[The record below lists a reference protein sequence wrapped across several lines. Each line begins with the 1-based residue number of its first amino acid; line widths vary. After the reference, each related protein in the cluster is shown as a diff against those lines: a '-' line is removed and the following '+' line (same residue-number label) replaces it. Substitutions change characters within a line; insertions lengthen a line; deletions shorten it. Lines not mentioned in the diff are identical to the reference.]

1 MFPSFFT
8 SARALACCVV
18 LLLLAQGSTPARSQV
33 KAKTQAR
40 GTQTV
45 ASRRR
50 FAKGRAALKI
60 PFELMNNLIYVRARV
75 NNSAPLW
82 FILDT
87 GASVTILNE
96 RVAKGLGL
104 RALRRERSTGT
115 GGAIEVGMIDG
126 VSLSMPGVTVTDQTV
141 GAFPLDQLAP
151 IAGRSVGGVIG
162 YDFIKEF
169 VLEIDY
175 AASQLNLYEPTNYEY
190 KGAGEIMPVNFFN
203 HKPHVRATLIV
214 SDQQSFEGTF
224 EIDTGADGV
233 MVVST
238 PFVKAH
244 RLDEL
249 IPNRRM
255 SNSGGAGGTVGA
267 SDGRVAGVRLGK
279 LTLKRPLVT
288 LIQARAGEHA
298 TEKFDGV
305 IGGEFFRRFKL
316 IIDYPRSRVILEPNA
331 RLTDPVEAD
340 MSGLELASEGKDFK
354 QYVVNE
360 VTENSPASEAGFKEE
375 DVLTAI
381 DARPT
386 SAFTLERIRALLR
399 REGEEHA
406 LTVKRE
412 NKTLTF
418 RIKLRRLL

>member
-1 MFPSFFT
+1 MVSSFAH
-8 SARALACCVV
+8 SARVLVCCVA
-18 LLLLAQGSTPARSQV
+18 LLLLTQGSTPARSQV
-33 KAKTQAR
+33 KAKTQPSA
-40 GTQTV
+40 TQPT
-45 ASRRR
+45 ASRHR
-50 FAKGRAALKI
+50 FVKGRAALKI

-75 NNSAPLW
+75 NNSEPLW

-104 RALRRERSTGT
+104 RALRRERGTGT

-126 VSLSMPGVTVTDQTV
+126 VTLSMPGVAVSGQTV
-141 GAFPLDQLAP
+141 GAFPLDQFAP
-151 IAGRSVGGVIG
+151 IAGRSVGGIIG

-169 VLEIDY
+169 VLEIDHG
-175 AASQLNLYEPTNYEY
+175 ANQLNLYEPANYKY
-190 KGAGEIMPVNFFN
+190 KGAGEIIPVNFFN
-203 HKPHVRATLIV
+203 QKPHVRATLIV

-224 EIDTGADGV
+224 EIDTGSDGA

-244 RLDEL
+244 KLDEL
-249 IPNRRM
+249 IRNRRM

-279 LTLKRPLVT
+279 FTLKRPLVM

-316 IIDYPRSRVILEPNA
+316 IIDYSRRRVILEPNA
-331 RLTDPVEAD
+331 HLADPVEAD
-340 MSGLELASEGKDFK
+340 MSGLEFAADGEDFK

-360 VTENSPASEAGFKEE
+360 VTANSPASEAGFKEE

-381 DARPT
+381 DGRPA

-399 REGEEHA
+399 REGEEHT

>member
-1 MFPSFFT
+1 MFFPFAS
-8 SARALACCVV
+8 SSRALICSLA
-18 LLLLAQGSTPARSQV
+18 LLPAYTATAQSQVTDKTPAS
-33 KAKTQAR
+33 
-40 GTQTV
+40 GTRAPT
-45 ASRRR
+45 SRHR
-50 FAKGRAALKI
+50 FAKGHAAQKI
-60 PFELMNNLIYVRARV
+60 PFELMDNLIYVRTRV
-75 NNSAPLW
+75 NGSAPLW
-82 FILDT
+82 FMLDT
-87 GASVTILNE
+87 GASATIINE
-96 RVAKGLGL
+96 RVAKELGL
-104 RALRRERSTGT
+104 RAGRRERGTGT

-141 GAFPLDQLAP
+141 GAFPLDQFAP
-151 IAGRSVGGVIG
+151 VAGRSVGGIIG

-169 VLEIDY
+169 VIEIDY
-175 AASQLNLYEPTNYEY
+175 AAGALDLYEPVGYEY
-190 KGAGEIMPVNFFN
+190 KGAGDVVPFNFIER
-203 HKPHVRATLIV
+203 KPYVRAVLIL
-214 SDQQSFEGTF
+214 SDQKSFEGTF
-224 EIDTGADGV
+224 EIDTGGDGV

-244 RLDEL
+244 KLDEL

-279 LTLKRPLVT
+279 YMLKRPLVT

-298 TEKFDGV
+298 TEKFDGM

-316 IIDYPRSRVILEPNA
+316 IIDYSRRRLILEPNA
-331 RLTDPVEAD
+331 HLNDPVEAD
-340 MSGLELASEGKDFK
+340 MSGLEFASEGKDFK

-381 DARPT
+381 DGRPA

-412 NKTLTF
+412 DKTLTF
-418 RIKLRRLL
+418 HIKLRRLL